1 MRDLT
6 LDPTLHTDTDSTTDV
21 AIHPTII
28 QGGMGVAVSD
38 WRLAAAVGTLGQ
50 LGVVSGTALDVV
62 HARRLGDGD
71 DGGHLR
77 RAYAHFP
84 VPSLAARVLDR
95 WFAPGGR
102 SEGAGYRRV
111 PLGRIESPTALREL
125 TVIANFAEV
134 WLAKEGHDGP
144 IGVNY
149 LEKLQLPTPDAVYG
163 AMLAGVDYVLMGA
176 GIPIQIPGLLADLAH
191 GRPVEYRVTVAD
203 SDPASKFV
211 VRFDPTEIV
220 GPTPPELA
228 RPYFLAIIASNTL
241 ATFLMKEPAT
251 TPDGFVV
258 EGPSA
263 GGHNA
268 PPRGKGQFDADGQ
281 PVYGPRDDV
290 DIDKMATTGLPF
302 WLAGG
307 YADPDRVEAAL
318 RAGATGV
325 QVGTAFA
332 LCEES
337 AFDPELK
344 QAVIHQASAGEI
356 DVHTDPLASPSGF
369 PFKVVRLPGT
379 VSEKVIYQSRERVC
393 DLGFLRISYA
403 RPDGSVGYRCPS
415 EPVAT
420 YVAKGGKI
428 EDTAGRMCL
437 CNGLLA
443 TVGLGQERAAG
454 PEPAIV
460 TIGDDVEAVVRALG
474 GEHGR
479 WTAADVVAH
488 LLRDPV
494 APPRR

>member
-1 MRDLT
+1 MRDAT
-6 LDPTLHTDTDSTTDV
+6 LDPTL
-21 AIHPTII
+21 HPTII

-38 WRLAAAVGTLGQ
+38 WRLAAAVGRLGQ
-50 LGVVSGTALDVV
+50 LGVVAGTALDVV

-77 RAYAHFP
+77 RAYAQFP

-95 WFAPGGR
+95 WFVPGGR
-102 SEGAGYRRV
+102 PDGTGYRRV

-125 TVIANFAEV
+125 TVVANFAEV
-134 WLAKEGHDGP
+134 WLAKHGHGGP

-149 LEKLQLPTPDAVYG
+149 LEKVQLPTPDAVYG

-176 GIPIQIPGLLADLAH
+176 GIPIQIPRLLTDLAH
-191 GRPVEYRVTVAD
+191 GRSVEYRVTVAD
-203 SDPASKFV
+203 SDPASKYV
-211 VRFDPTEIV
+211 VQFEPTEMF
-220 GPTPPELA
+220 GSSPPELA
-228 RPYFLAIIASNTL
+228 RPYFLAIISSNTL

-258 EGPSA
+258 EGPTA

-281 PVYGPRDDV
+281 PVYGPRDTV
-290 DIDKMATTGLPF
+290 DTVKMAATGLPF

-307 YADPDRVEAAL
+307 YAGPDRVEAA
-318 RAGATGV
+318 RQAGATGV

-337 AFDPELK
+337 ALDPELK
-344 QAVIHQASAGEI
+344 QAVIRQASAGEI

-379 VSEKVIYQSRERVC
+379 VSDEAVYESRERVC
-393 DLGFLRISYA
+393 DLGFLRIGYA

-415 EPVAT
+415 EPVAA
-420 YVAKGGKI
+420 YVTKGGKL

-488 LLRDPV
+488 LLRGTGV
-494 APPRR
+494 RAVR